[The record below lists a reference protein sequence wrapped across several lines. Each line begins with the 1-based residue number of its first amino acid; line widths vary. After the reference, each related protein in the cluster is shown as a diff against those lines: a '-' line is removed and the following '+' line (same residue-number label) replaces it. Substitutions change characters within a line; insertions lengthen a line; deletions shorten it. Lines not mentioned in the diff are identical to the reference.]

1 MPIISAIRDIV
12 ETNFTVTFTVI
23 IALVAL
29 VSPII
34 VAIINNIHH
43 TKIRKLE
50 LESQMEQRQFDVY
63 YSDKVKAFTNLT
75 NSGGTLITEIGNG
88 NSYRD
93 IYIHFHNA
101 LLLCNE
107 ENQSLIIEFVE
118 FVNKQL
124 MSAEKPSHEW
134 ELEYLYKLSAL
145 TVSLNNELCTTADSI
160 KRLYMQP
167 RCLSAILQKVAKRK

>member
-1 MPIISAIRDIV
+1 MPIISSIRDLV
-12 ETNFTVTFTVI
+12 KTDFTVTFTVI
-23 IALVAL
+23 IALVAFIP
-29 VSPII
+29 PIF
-34 VAIINNIHH
+34 VAIFNNIHH

-50 LESQMEQRQFDVY
+50 LEKQMEQRQFDVY

-101 LLLCNE
+101 LLLCNQ
-107 ENQSLIIEFVE
+107 ENQSLIIQLIE

-134 ELEYLYKLSAL
+134 ELEYLSKLSAL

-160 KRLYMQP
+160 KKLHMPPLRT
-167 RCLSAILQKVAKRK
+167 SAIWQKLTTQK